1 MDFLLF
7 FISIML
13 GTFTSV
19 STILSD
25 TFQKQFV
32 QFNLQFK
39 TIPCIFSLD
48 WCLLGETNWC
58 GQKCLLKTVGRT
70 TLTFFRFQT
79 VLFAVQ
85 LAINNRPLTFVD
97 LNSDIDAITPNKLV
111 SPSSHFSNLIITD
124 IYKSLANDIDIEETR
139 LAFVIILEKC
149 DIIVD
154 KFRKD

>member
-1 MDFLLF
+1 M
-7 FISIML
+7 
-13 GTFTSV
+13 
-19 STILSD
+19 
-25 TFQKQFV
+25 
-32 QFNLQFK
+32 
-39 TIPCIFSLD
+39 
-48 WCLLGETNWC
+48 
-58 GQKCLLKTVGRT
+58 
-70 TLTFFRFQT
+70 
-79 VLFAVQ
+79 LFAVQ

-111 SPSSHFSNLIITD
+111 SPTSHFSNLIITD